1 MDTFH
6 GVIFATLVHYIHR
19 DFLNLIVDSLAPRI
33 SSSRSRNTKTIVSV
47 TPSSLIKI
55 GETVNIIKGLPLRI
69 KCQARGIPAPD
80 ISWELNRKPIKDDSI
95 ILTKDSVLILKFQEK
110 HKGYYK
116 CVAKN
121 VLGQARAF
129 SDVRIIG
136 KIS

>member
-1 MDTFH
+1 MT
-6 GVIFATLVHYIHR
+6 
-19 DFLNLIVDSLAPRI
+19 S
-33 SSSRSRNTKTIVSV
+33 
-47 TPSSLIKI
+47 SSLIKI

-69 KCQARGIPAPD
+69 KCEARGIPVPD

-95 ILTKDSVLILKFQEK
+95 IQTKDSVLILKFQDK

-116 CVAKN
+116 CVATN

-136 KIS
+136 KISSQIWLIIKRTLSYIVLIFTMTFKR